1 LEFQIAND
9 QELKV
14 LCDCVERAVLEKHK
28 ALRGDYAFELL
39 VERLKECERLAL
51 SSNSELER
59 LDREK
64 SQISVEGRGH
74 CLYVDPS
81 VLESSLSHKRSIEL
95 LLDSSIKEGR
105 EDDLS

>member
-1 LEFQIAND
+1 LDFQVSSE

-14 LCDCVERAVLEKHK
+14 LCDCVERAVLERHK
-28 ALRGDYAFELL
+28 TLRGDYAFELL
-39 VERLKECERLAL
+39 ADKLKECERLAL

-64 SQISVEGRGH
+64 SHLSGEARTK

-81 VLESSLSHKRSIEL
+81 VLYEESAVSRGQKGL
-95 LLDSSIKEGR
+95 
-105 EDDLS
+105 